1 MLQHN
6 VRKGWGRSFPLFFV
20 GIVFFALFYLSTN
33 IFADSNKVS
42 FDARAILPD
51 NQQSEASYY
60 DLKVTPGATQDLSL
74 KLKNTT
80 AKQIKVVV
88 EANNACTNKNGA
100 IDYSNHEAKLLG
112 KPVFQDLISKSQT
125 ITLKPSEERDVTF
138 QLKIPEKG
146 FEGTILGGFYCYED
160 TKGKEEK
167 NEGFSLKNKFAYTI
181 GVKLVCSDKKVEP
194 EFALTKVKPG
204 LENGY
209 LTLFANLENSE
220 PVLKSKMDLHAVIKK
235 KGEKEALHEFN
246 QKVSFAPRTQF
257 QIPFNLNNEPL
268 KKGTYEL
275 SIQLKDDS
283 GKKWSLY
290 KEFEIKGDDE
300 KLNKD
305 AVEVNK
311 ENKDHSL
318 FYILLVLCLIIIISL
333 IGYITKLRRK
343 NP

>member
-1 MLQHN
+1 MSE
-6 VRKGWGRSFPLFFV
+6 KGGEKLSLFFV

-42 FDARAILPD
+42 FDAQAILPD

-167 NEGFSLKNKFAYTI
+167 MK
-181 GVKLVCSDKKVEP
+181 VLV
-194 EFALTKVKPG
+194 
-204 LENGY
+204 
-209 LTLFANLENSE
+209 
-220 PVLKSKMDLHAVIKK
+220 
-235 KGEKEALHEFN
+235 
-246 QKVSFAPRTQF
+246 
-257 QIPFNLNNEPL
+257 
-268 KKGTYEL
+268 
-275 SIQLKDDS
+275 
-283 GKKWSLY
+283 
-290 KEFEIKGDDE
+290 
-300 KLNKD
+300 
-305 AVEVNK
+305 
-311 ENKDHSL
+311 
-318 FYILLVLCLIIIISL
+318 
-333 IGYITKLRRK
+333 
-343 NP
+343 